1 MTEISDEEL
10 ERRMRAKL
18 FASEPSGKGGPK
30 LGATELKIAEKLMGK
45 SNAQRLAHSDRP
57 FRYRA
62 PVVTAEYYHTPDG
75 EYHRGGWCL
84 DLIEDGVRSK
94 VIERGSWQSVSLK
107 IRELSEK
114 NITVKKFETERMVAE
129 VEQRRADAVVKKA
142 GNRGAIMNR
151 LKEFRL

>member
-1 MTEISDEEL
+1 MTDISDEEL

-57 FRYRA
+57 FRYK
-62 PVVTAEYYHTPDG
+62 PVVMVAEFYEHPYN
-75 EYHRGGWCL
+75 GWRI
-84 DLIEDGVRSK
+84 DVIEDGERRSHMHGMTEGECLRQLRILESKGASVR
-94 VIERGSWQSVSLK
+94 R
-107 IRELSEK
+107 
-114 NITVKKFETERMVAE
+114 FETEWMKTVADG
-129 VEQRRADAVVKKA
+129 RRAGKQLRSP
-142 GNRGAIMNR
+142 NQRSAIMER